1 MALPR
6 VATPTYEL
14 NIPSTKE
21 KVKFRP
27 FLVKEEKSLLMALES
42 GNEKTMSEAMMDI
55 IASCSQ
61 GKVDTKNLA
70 PFDIEYTFLHLRGKS
85 VGEKLNVKVPR
96 PEELKCCKDAAED
109 DVLEIEINID
119 DIKVDTSKAVS
130 SEVQITKDIGL
141 KLKYPNLDLVN
152 KYASAGENISADNVF
167 KLISECIDYI
177 WDGDEIYK
185 GKDSTKKEL
194 DDFVESLSSGQFTKV
209 REFFENMPRLEH
221 KINWICPK
229 CKKLKPLVLAGVD
242 SFFG

>member
-70 PFDIEYTFLHLRGKS
+70 PFDIEYIFLHLRGKS
-85 VGEKLNVKVPR
+85 VGEKLNVKVTR